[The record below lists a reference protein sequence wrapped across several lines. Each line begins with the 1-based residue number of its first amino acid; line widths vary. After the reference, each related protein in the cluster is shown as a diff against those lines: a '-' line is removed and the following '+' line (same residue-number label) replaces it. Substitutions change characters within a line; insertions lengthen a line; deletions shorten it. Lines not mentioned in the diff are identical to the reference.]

1 MEESI
6 RIMKRMM
13 LVFIAGLLAVYAVAA
28 MAEEAD
34 VDLTEETISEEVPS
48 EETPPEEVL
57 PDGEQSSEE
66 VSAEEACAHEHTE
79 PVYYFDAPEYFPL
92 DGESHMVL
100 GTAIVEIYCQDCGAL
115 VDVRQESNAQETRSH
130 VFRNGVCALCGYEAA
145 VPAEEEDTAP
155 AADTEEELLPDTEED
170 WTSDTEEDW
179 TSEDTE
185 DEWPYYEA
193 PAEWTPAPVLESV
206 LSLPAGEDPDQYTC
220 TLTGLDLEQAGDT
233 LVLLPDG
240 RNTAIVVK
248 TEDLRRE
255 IDGTGTF
262 IAQIGKPGDRFIS
275 TSIRLYDAY
284 GTETAPDG
292 QDISLRIYAGNEGAP
307 LTVAFTDAWGNTRL
321 AEARWAEEGYWVV
334 NWCGDGLYSI
344 E

>member
-13 LVFIAGLLAVYAVAA
+13 LLLMAGLLAVCAAAA

-34 VDLTEETISEEVPS
+34 ADWT
-48 EETPPEEVL
+48 
-57 PDGEQSSEE
+57 GEPIADAT
-66 VSAEEACAHEHTE
+66 SAQEACAHEHTE
-79 PVYYFDAPEYFPL
+79 PVYYFDAPEYLPL
-92 DGESHMVL
+92 DGESHMVT
-100 GTAIVEIYCQDCGAL
+100 GAAIVEVYCQDCGAL

-130 VFRNGVCALCGYEAA
+130 VFRNGVCALCGYDAAMFTEEEKAQEAA
-145 VPAEEEDTAP
+145 PADDAEDTADVW
-155 AADTEEELLPDTEED
+155 AYEET
-170 WTSDTEEDW
+170 
-179 TSEDTE
+179 
-185 DEWPYYEA
+185 
-193 PAEWTPAPVLESV
+193 AEWTPVPVPESV

-220 TLTGLDLEQAGDT
+220 TLTGMDLEEAGDT

-240 RNTAIVVK
+240 RNTAVVVK

-275 TSIRLYDAY
+275 TSIRMYDAY
-284 GTETAPDG
+284 GAETALDG
-292 QDISLRIYAGNEGAP
+292 QDISLRIYAENNGLP
-307 LTVAFTDAWGNTRL
+307 LTVAFTDAYGNTRL
-321 AEARWAEEGYWVV
+321 TEARWAEEGYWVV

>member
-13 LVFIAGLLAVYAVAA
+13 LLLMAGLLAVCAAAA

-34 VDLTEETISEEVPS
+34 ADWT
-48 EETPPEEVL
+48 
-57 PDGEQSSEE
+57 GEPIADAT
-66 VSAEEACAHEHTE
+66 SAQEACAHEHTE
-79 PVYYFDAPEYFPL
+79 PVYYFDAPEYLPL
-92 DGESHMVL
+92 DGESHMVT
-100 GTAIVEIYCQDCGAL
+100 GAAIVEVYCQDCGAL

-130 VFRNGVCALCGYEAA
+130 VFRNGVCALCGYDAAMFTEEEKAQEAA
-145 VPAEEEDTAP
+145 PADDAEDTADVW
-155 AADTEEELLPDTEED
+155 AYEET
-170 WTSDTEEDW
+170 
-179 TSEDTE
+179 
-185 DEWPYYEA
+185 
-193 PAEWTPAPVLESV
+193 AEWTPAPVPESV

-220 TLTGLDLEQAGDT
+220 TLTGMDLEEAGEA

-240 RNTAIVVK
+240 RNTAVVVK
-248 TEDLRRE
+248 TDDLRRE

-275 TSIRLYDAY
+275 TSIRVYDAY
-284 GTETAPDG
+284 GAETSPDG
-292 QDISLRIYAGNEGAP
+292 QEISLRIYAENNGLP
-307 LTVAFTDAWGNTRL
+307 LTVAFTDAYGNTRL
-321 AEARWAEEGYWVV
+321 TEARWAEEGYWVV

>member
-13 LVFIAGLLAVYAVAA
+13 LLLMAGLLAVCAAAA

-34 VDLTEETISEEVPS
+34 ADWT
-48 EETPPEEVL
+48 
-57 PDGEQSSEE
+57 GEPIADAT
-66 VSAEEACAHEHTE
+66 SAQEACAHEHTE
-79 PVYYFDAPEYFPL
+79 PVYYFDAPEYLPL
-92 DGESHMVL
+92 DGESHMVT
-100 GTAIVEIYCQDCGAL
+100 GAAIVEVYCQDCGAL

-130 VFRNGVCALCGYEAA
+130 VFRNGVCALCAYDAATFTEEEKAQEAA
-145 VPAEEEDTAP
+145 PADDAEDTADVW
-155 AADTEEELLPDTEED
+155 AYEET
-170 WTSDTEEDW
+170 
-179 TSEDTE
+179 
-185 DEWPYYEA
+185 
-193 PAEWTPAPVLESV
+193 AEWTPVPVPESV

-220 TLTGLDLEQAGDT
+220 TLTGMDLEEAGET

-240 RNTAIVVK
+240 RNTAVVVK
-248 TEDLRRE
+248 TDDLRRE

-275 TSIRLYDAY
+275 TSIRVYDAY
-284 GTETAPDG
+284 GAETSPDG
-292 QDISLRIYAGNEGAP
+292 QDISLRIYAENNGLP
-307 LTVAFTDAWGNTRL
+307 LTVAFTDAYGNTRL
-321 AEARWAEEGYWVV
+321 TEARWAEEGYWVV

>member
-13 LVFIAGLLAVYAVAA
+13 LLLMAGLLAVCAAAA

-34 VDLTEETISEEVPS
+34 ADWT
-48 EETPPEEVL
+48 
-57 PDGEQSSEE
+57 GEPIADAT
-66 VSAEEACAHEHTE
+66 SAQEACAHEHTE
-79 PVYYFDAPEYFPL
+79 PVYYFDAPEYLPL
-92 DGESHMVL
+92 DGESHMVT
-100 GTAIVEIYCQDCGAL
+100 GAAIVEVYCQDCGAL

-130 VFRNGVCALCGYEAA
+130 VFRNGVCALCGYDAAMFTEEEKAQEAA
-145 VPAEEEDTAP
+145 PADDAEDTADVW
-155 AADTEEELLPDTEED
+155 AYEET
-170 WTSDTEEDW
+170 
-179 TSEDTE
+179 
-185 DEWPYYEA
+185 
-193 PAEWTPAPVLESV
+193 AEWTPVPVPESV

-220 TLTGLDLEQAGDT
+220 TLTGMDLEEAGDT

-240 RNTAIVVK
+240 RNTAVVVK

-275 TSIRLYDAY
+275 TSIRVYDAY
-284 GTETAPDG
+284 GAETSPDG
-292 QDISLRIYAGNEGAP
+292 QDISLRIYAENNGLP
-307 LTVAFTDAWGNTRL
+307 LTVAFTDAYGNTRL
-321 AEARWAEEGYWVV
+321 TEARWAEEGYWVV

>member
-13 LVFIAGLLAVYAVAA
+13 LLLMAGLLAVCAAAA

-34 VDLTEETISEEVPS
+34 ADWT
-48 EETPPEEVL
+48 
-57 PDGEQSSEE
+57 GEPIADAA
-66 VSAEEACAHEHTE
+66 SAEEACAHEHTE
-79 PVYYFDAPEYFPL
+79 PVYYFDAPEYLPL
-92 DGESHMVL
+92 DGESHMVT
-100 GTAIVEIYCQDCGAL
+100 GAAIVEVYCQDCGAL

-130 VFRNGVCALCGYEAA
+130 VFRNGVCALCGYDAAMFTEEENAQEAA
-145 VPAEEEDTAP
+145 PADDAEDTA
-155 AADTEEELLPDTEED
+155 DVWSYEET
-170 WTSDTEEDW
+170 
-179 TSEDTE
+179 
-185 DEWPYYEA
+185 
-193 PAEWTPAPVLESV
+193 AEWTPVPVPESV

-220 TLTGLDLEQAGDT
+220 TLTGMDLEEAGET

-240 RNTAIVVK
+240 RNTAVVVK
-248 TEDLRRE
+248 TDDLRRE

-275 TSIRLYDAY
+275 TSIRVYDAY
-284 GTETAPDG
+284 GAETSPDG
-292 QDISLRIYAGNEGAP
+292 QDISLRIYAENNGLP
-307 LTVAFTDAWGNTRL
+307 LTVAFTDAYGNTRL
-321 AEARWAEEGYWVV
+321 TEARWAEEGYWVV

>member
-13 LVFIAGLLAVYAVAA
+13 LLLMAGLLAVCAAAA

-34 VDLTEETISEEVPS
+34 ADWT
-48 EETPPEEVL
+48 
-57 PDGEQSSEE
+57 GEPIADAT
-66 VSAEEACAHEHTE
+66 SAQEACAHEHTE
-79 PVYYFDAPEYFPL
+79 PVYYFDAPEYLPL
-92 DGESHMVL
+92 DGESHMVT
-100 GTAIVEIYCQDCGAL
+100 GAAIVEVYCQDCGAL

-130 VFRNGVCALCGYEAA
+130 VFRNGVCALCGYDAAMFTEEEKAQEAA
-145 VPAEEEDTAP
+145 PADDAEDTADVW
-155 AADTEEELLPDTEED
+155 AYEET
-170 WTSDTEEDW
+170 
-179 TSEDTE
+179 
-185 DEWPYYEA
+185 
-193 PAEWTPAPVLESV
+193 AEWTPAPVPESV

-220 TLTGLDLEQAGDT
+220 TLTGMDLEEAGET

-240 RNTAIVVK
+240 RNTAVVVK
-248 TEDLRRE
+248 TDDLRRE

-275 TSIRLYDAY
+275 TSIRVYDAY
-284 GTETAPDG
+284 GTETSPDG
-292 QDISLRIYAGNEGAP
+292 QDISLRIYAENNGLP
-307 LTVAFTDAWGNTRL
+307 LTVAFTDAYGNTRL
-321 AEARWAEEGYWVV
+321 TEARWAEEGYWVV

>member
-13 LVFIAGLLAVYAVAA
+13 LLLMAGLLAVCAAAA

-34 VDLTEETISEEVPS
+34 ADWT
-48 EETPPEEVL
+48 
-57 PDGEQSSEE
+57 GEPIADAT
-66 VSAEEACAHEHTE
+66 SAQEACAHEHTE
-79 PVYYFDAPEYFPL
+79 PVYYFDAPEYLPL
-92 DGESHMVL
+92 DGESHMVT
-100 GTAIVEIYCQDCGAL
+100 GAAIVEVYCQDCGAL

-130 VFRNGVCALCGYEAA
+130 VFRNGVCALCGYDAAMFTEEEKAQEAA
-145 VPAEEEDTAP
+145 PADDAEDTADVW
-155 AADTEEELLPDTEED
+155 AYEET
-170 WTSDTEEDW
+170 
-179 TSEDTE
+179 
-185 DEWPYYEA
+185 
-193 PAEWTPAPVLESV
+193 AEWTPVPVPESV

-220 TLTGLDLEQAGDT
+220 TLTGMDLEEAGDT

-240 RNTAIVVK
+240 RNTAVVVK

-275 TSIRLYDAY
+275 TSIRMYDAY
-284 GTETAPDG
+284 GAETAPDG
-292 QDISLRIYAGNEGAP
+292 QDISLRIYAENNGLP
-307 LTVAFTDAWGNTRL
+307 LTVAFTDAYGNTRL
-321 AEARWAEEGYWVV
+321 TEARWAEEGYWVV

>member
-13 LVFIAGLLAVYAVAA
+13 LLLMAGLLAVYAAAA

-34 VDLTEETISEEVPS
+34 ADWT
-48 EETPPEEVL
+48 
-57 PDGEQSSEE
+57 GEPIADAT
-66 VSAEEACAHEHTE
+66 SAEEACAHEHTE
-79 PVYYFDAPEYFPL
+79 PVYYFDAPEYLPL
-92 DGESHMVL
+92 DGESHMVT
-100 GTAIVEIYCQDCGAL
+100 GAAIVEVYCQDCGAL

-130 VFRNGVCALCGYEAA
+130 VFRNGVCALCGYDAA
-145 VPAEEEDTAP
+145 MF
-155 AADTEEELLPDTEED
+155 TEEEKAQEAAPADDAEDAADVWAYEE
-170 WTSDTEEDW
+170 T
-179 TSEDTE
+179 
-185 DEWPYYEA
+185 
-193 PAEWTPAPVLESV
+193 AEWTPVPVPESV

-220 TLTGLDLEQAGDT
+220 TLTGMDLEEAGET

-240 RNTAIVVK
+240 RNTAVVVK
-248 TEDLRRE
+248 TDDLRRE

-275 TSIRLYDAY
+275 TSIRVYDAY
-284 GTETAPDG
+284 GAETAPDG
-292 QDISLRIYAGNEGAP
+292 QDISLRIYAENNGLP
-307 LTVAFTDAWGNTRL
+307 LTVAFTDAYGNTRL
-321 AEARWAEEGYWVV
+321 TEARWAEEGYWVV

>member
-13 LVFIAGLLAVYAVAA
+13 LLLMAGLLAVCAAAA

-34 VDLTEETISEEVPS
+34 ADWT
-48 EETPPEEVL
+48 
-57 PDGEQSSEE
+57 GEPIADAT
-66 VSAEEACAHEHTE
+66 SAQEACAHEHTE
-79 PVYYFDAPEYFPL
+79 PVYYFDAPEYLPL
-92 DGESHMVL
+92 DGESHMVT
-100 GTAIVEIYCQDCGAL
+100 GAAIVEVYCQDCGAL

-130 VFRNGVCALCGYEAA
+130 VFRNGVCALCGYDAAMFTEEEKAQEAA
-145 VPAEEEDTAP
+145 PADDAEDTADVW
-155 AADTEEELLPDTEED
+155 AYEETE
-170 WTSDTEEDW
+170 
-179 TSEDTE
+179 
-185 DEWPYYEA
+185 
-193 PAEWTPAPVLESV
+193 EWTPAPVPESV

-220 TLTGLDLEQAGDT
+220 TLTGMDLEEAGDT

-240 RNTAIVVK
+240 RNTAVVVK
-248 TEDLRRE
+248 TDDLRRE

-275 TSIRLYDAY
+275 TSIRVYDAF
-284 GTETAPDG
+284 GAETAPDG
-292 QDISLRIYAGNEGAP
+292 QDISLRIYAENNGLP
-307 LTVAFTDAWGNTRL
+307 LTVAFTDAYGNTRL
-321 AEARWAEEGYWVV
+321 TEARWAEEGYWVV

>member
-13 LVFIAGLLAVYAVAA
+13 LLLMAGLLAVCAAAA

-34 VDLTEETISEEVPS
+34 ADWT
-48 EETPPEEVL
+48 
-57 PDGEQSSEE
+57 GEPIADAT
-66 VSAEEACAHEHTE
+66 SAQEACAHEHTE
-79 PVYYFDAPEYFPL
+79 PVYYFDAPEYLPL
-92 DGESHMVL
+92 DGESHMVT
-100 GTAIVEIYCQDCGAL
+100 GAAIVEVYCQDCGAL

-130 VFRNGVCALCGYEAA
+130 VFRNGVCALCGYDAA
-145 VPAEEEDTAP
+145 MFTEKAKAQVTAPADDAEDTADVW
-155 AADTEEELLPDTEED
+155 AYEETE
-170 WTSDTEEDW
+170 
-179 TSEDTE
+179 
-185 DEWPYYEA
+185 
-193 PAEWTPAPVLESV
+193 EWTPAPVPESV

-220 TLTGLDLEQAGDT
+220 TLTGMDLEEAGET

-240 RNTAIVVK
+240 LNTAVVVK
-248 TEDLRRE
+248 TDDLRRE

-275 TSIRLYDAY
+275 TSIRVYDAY
-284 GTETAPDG
+284 GAETSPDG
-292 QDISLRIYAGNEGAP
+292 QDISLRIYAENNGLP
-307 LTVAFTDAWGNTRL
+307 LTVAFTDAYGNTRL
-321 AEARWAEEGYWVV
+321 TEARWAEEGYWVV

>member
-13 LVFIAGLLAVYAVAA
+13 LLLMAGLLAVCAAAA

-34 VDLTEETISEEVPS
+34 ADWT
-48 EETPPEEVL
+48 
-57 PDGEQSSEE
+57 GEPIADAT
-66 VSAEEACAHEHTE
+66 SAQEACAHEHTE
-79 PVYYFDAPEYFPL
+79 PVYYFDAPEYLPL
-92 DGESHMVL
+92 DGESHMVT
-100 GTAIVEIYCQDCGAL
+100 GAAIVEVYCQDCGAL

-130 VFRNGVCALCGYEAA
+130 VFRNGVCALCGYDAAMFTEEEKAQEAA
-145 VPAEEEDTAP
+145 PADDAEDTADVW
-155 AADTEEELLPDTEED
+155 AYEETE
-170 WTSDTEEDW
+170 
-179 TSEDTE
+179 
-185 DEWPYYEA
+185 
-193 PAEWTPAPVLESV
+193 EWTPAPVPESV

-220 TLTGLDLEQAGDT
+220 TLTGMDLEEAGDT

-240 RNTAIVVK
+240 RNTAVVVK
-248 TEDLRRE
+248 TDDLRRE

-275 TSIRLYDAY
+275 TSIRVYDAY
-284 GTETAPDG
+284 GAETSPDG
-292 QDISLRIYAGNEGAP
+292 QDISLRIYAENNGLP
-307 LTVAFTDAWGNTRL
+307 LTVAFTDAYGNTRL
-321 AEARWAEEGYWVV
+321 TEARWAEEGYWVV

>member
-13 LVFIAGLLAVYAVAA
+13 LLLMAGLLAVCAAAA

-34 VDLTEETISEEVPS
+34 ADWT
-48 EETPPEEVL
+48 
-57 PDGEQSSEE
+57 GEPIADAT
-66 VSAEEACAHEHTE
+66 SAQEACAHEHTE
-79 PVYYFDAPEYFPL
+79 PVYYFDAPEYLPL
-92 DGESHMVL
+92 DGESHMVT
-100 GTAIVEIYCQDCGAL
+100 GAAIVEVYCQDCGAL

-130 VFRNGVCALCGYEAA
+130 VFRNGVCALCGYDAAMFTEEEKAQEAA
-145 VPAEEEDTAP
+145 PADDAEDTADVW
-155 AADTEEELLPDTEED
+155 AYEET
-170 WTSDTEEDW
+170 
-179 TSEDTE
+179 
-185 DEWPYYEA
+185 
-193 PAEWTPAPVLESV
+193 AEWTPAPVPESV

-220 TLTGLDLEQAGDT
+220 TLTGMDLEEAGDT

-240 RNTAIVVK
+240 RNTAVVVK
-248 TEDLRRE
+248 TDDLRRE

-275 TSIRLYDAY
+275 TSIRVYDAF
-284 GTETAPDG
+284 GAETAPDG
-292 QDISLRIYAGNEGAP
+292 QDISLRIYAENNGLP
-307 LTVAFTDAWGNTRL
+307 LTVAFTDAYGNTRL
-321 AEARWAEEGYWVV
+321 TEARWAEEGYWVV

>member
-13 LVFIAGLLAVYAVAA
+13 LLLMAGLLAVCAAAA

-34 VDLTEETISEEVPS
+34 ADWT
-48 EETPPEEVL
+48 
-57 PDGEQSSEE
+57 GEPIADAT
-66 VSAEEACAHEHTE
+66 SAQEACAHEHTE
-79 PVYYFDAPEYFPL
+79 PVYYFDAPEYLPL
-92 DGESHMVL
+92 DGESHMVT
-100 GTAIVEIYCQDCGAL
+100 GAAIVEVYCQDCGAL

-130 VFRNGVCALCGYEAA
+130 VFRNGVCALCGYDAAMFTEEEKAQEAA
-145 VPAEEEDTAP
+145 PADDAEDTADVW
-155 AADTEEELLPDTEED
+155 AYEET
-170 WTSDTEEDW
+170 
-179 TSEDTE
+179 
-185 DEWPYYEA
+185 
-193 PAEWTPAPVLESV
+193 AEWTPAPVPESV

-220 TLTGLDLEQAGDT
+220 TLTGMDLEEAGDT

-240 RNTAIVVK
+240 RNTAVVVK
-248 TEDLRRE
+248 TDDLRRE

-275 TSIRLYDAY
+275 TSIRVYDAY
-284 GTETAPDG
+284 GAETSPDG
-292 QDISLRIYAGNEGAP
+292 QEISLRIYAENNGLP
-307 LTVAFTDAWGNTRL
+307 LTVAFTDAYGNTRL
-321 AEARWAEEGYWVV
+321 TEARWAEEGYWVV

>member
-13 LVFIAGLLAVYAVAA
+13 LLLMAGLLAVCAAAA

-34 VDLTEETISEEVPS
+34 ADWT
-48 EETPPEEVL
+48 
-57 PDGEQSSEE
+57 GEPIADAT
-66 VSAEEACAHEHTE
+66 SAQEACAHEHTE
-79 PVYYFDAPEYFPL
+79 PVYYFDAPEYLPL
-92 DGESHMVL
+92 DGESHMVT
-100 GTAIVEIYCQDCGAL
+100 GAAIVEVYCQDCGAL

-130 VFRNGVCALCGYEAA
+130 VFRNGVCALCGYDAAMFTEEEKAQEAA
-145 VPAEEEDTAP
+145 PADDAEDTADVW
-155 AADTEEELLPDTEED
+155 AYEETE
-170 WTSDTEEDW
+170 
-179 TSEDTE
+179 
-185 DEWPYYEA
+185 
-193 PAEWTPAPVLESV
+193 EWTPAPVPESV

-220 TLTGLDLEQAGDT
+220 TLTGMDLEEAGET

-240 RNTAIVVK
+240 LNTAVVVK
-248 TEDLRRE
+248 TDDLRRE

-275 TSIRLYDAY
+275 TSIRVYDAF
-284 GTETAPDG
+284 GAETAPDG
-292 QDISLRIYAGNEGAP
+292 QDISLRIYAENNGFP
-307 LTVAFTDAWGNTRL
+307 ITVAFTDAYGNTRL
-321 AEARWAEEGYWVV
+321 MEARWAEEGYWVV

>member
-13 LVFIAGLLAVYAVAA
+13 LLLMAGLLAVCAAAA

-34 VDLTEETISEEVPS
+34 ADWT
-48 EETPPEEVL
+48 
-57 PDGEQSSEE
+57 GEPIADAT
-66 VSAEEACAHEHTE
+66 SAQEACAHEHTE
-79 PVYYFDAPEYFPL
+79 PVYYFDAPEYLPL
-92 DGESHMVL
+92 DGESHMVT
-100 GTAIVEIYCQDCGAL
+100 GAAIVEVYCQDCGAL

-130 VFRNGVCALCGYEAA
+130 VFRNGVCALCGYDAA
-145 VPAEEEDTAP
+145 MF
-155 AADTEEELLPDTEED
+155 TEEEKAQEAAPADDAEDAADVWAYEE
-170 WTSDTEEDW
+170 T
-179 TSEDTE
+179 
-185 DEWPYYEA
+185 
-193 PAEWTPAPVLESV
+193 AEWTPAPVPESV

-220 TLTGLDLEQAGDT
+220 TLTGMDLEEAGET

-240 RNTAIVVK
+240 LNTAVVVK
-248 TEDLRRE
+248 TDDLRRE

-275 TSIRLYDAY
+275 TSIRVYDAY
-284 GTETAPDG
+284 GAETSPDG
-292 QDISLRIYAGNEGAP
+292 QEISLRIYAENNGLP
-307 LTVAFTDAWGNTRL
+307 LTVAFTDAYGNTRL
-321 AEARWAEEGYWVV
+321 TEARWAEEGYWVV

>member
-13 LVFIAGLLAVYAVAA
+13 LLLMAGLLAVCAAAA

-34 VDLTEETISEEVPS
+34 ADWT
-48 EETPPEEVL
+48 
-57 PDGEQSSEE
+57 GEPIADAT
-66 VSAEEACAHEHTE
+66 SAQEACAHEHTE
-79 PVYYFDAPEYFPL
+79 PVYYFDAPEYLPL
-92 DGESHMVL
+92 DGESHMVT
-100 GTAIVEIYCQDCGAL
+100 GAAIVEVYCQDCGAL

-130 VFRNGVCALCGYEAA
+130 VFRNGVCALCGYDAAMFTEEEKAQEAA
-145 VPAEEEDTAP
+145 PADDAEDTADVW
-155 AADTEEELLPDTEED
+155 AYEET
-170 WTSDTEEDW
+170 
-179 TSEDTE
+179 
-185 DEWPYYEA
+185 
-193 PAEWTPAPVLESV
+193 AEWTPAPVPESV

-220 TLTGLDLEQAGDT
+220 TLTGMDLEEAGDT

-240 RNTAIVVK
+240 RNTAVVVK

-275 TSIRLYDAY
+275 TSIRVYDAF
-284 GTETAPDG
+284 GAETAPDG
-292 QDISLRIYAGNEGAP
+292 QDISLRIYAENNGLP
-307 LTVAFTDAWGNTRL
+307 LTVAFTDAYGNTRL
-321 AEARWAEEGYWVV
+321 TEARWAEEGYWVV

>member
-13 LVFIAGLLAVYAVAA
+13 LLLMAGLLAVCAAAA

-34 VDLTEETISEEVPS
+34 ADWT
-48 EETPPEEVL
+48 
-57 PDGEQSSEE
+57 GEPIADAT
-66 VSAEEACAHEHTE
+66 SAQEACAHEHTE
-79 PVYYFDAPEYFPL
+79 PVYYFDAPEYLPL
-92 DGESHMVL
+92 DGESHMVT
-100 GTAIVEIYCQDCGAL
+100 GAAIVEVYCQDCGAL

-130 VFRNGVCALCGYEAA
+130 VFRNGVCALCGYDAAMFTEEEKAQEAA
-145 VPAEEEDTAP
+145 PADDAEDTADVW
-155 AADTEEELLPDTEED
+155 AYEET
-170 WTSDTEEDW
+170 
-179 TSEDTE
+179 
-185 DEWPYYEA
+185 
-193 PAEWTPAPVLESV
+193 AEWTPAPVPESV

-220 TLTGLDLEQAGDT
+220 TLTGMDLEEAGET

-240 RNTAIVVK
+240 RNTAVVVK

-275 TSIRLYDAY
+275 TSIRVYDAY
-284 GTETAPDG
+284 GAETSPDG
-292 QDISLRIYAGNEGAP
+292 QDISLRIYAENNGLP
-307 LTVAFTDAWGNTRL
+307 LTVAFTDAYGNTRL
-321 AEARWAEEGYWVV
+321 TEARWAEEGYWVV

>member
-13 LVFIAGLLAVYAVAA
+13 LLLMAGLLAVCAAAA

-34 VDLTEETISEEVPS
+34 ADWT
-48 EETPPEEVL
+48 
-57 PDGEQSSEE
+57 GEPIADAT
-66 VSAEEACAHEHTE
+66 SAQEACAHEHTE
-79 PVYYFDAPEYFPL
+79 PVYYFDAPEYLPL
-92 DGESHMVL
+92 DGESHMVT
-100 GTAIVEIYCQDCGAL
+100 GAAIVEVYCQDCGAL

-130 VFRNGVCALCGYEAA
+130 VFRNGVCALCGYDAAMFTEEEKAQEAA
-145 VPAEEEDTAP
+145 PADDAEDTA
-155 AADTEEELLPDTEED
+155 DVWSYEET
-170 WTSDTEEDW
+170 
-179 TSEDTE
+179 
-185 DEWPYYEA
+185 
-193 PAEWTPAPVLESV
+193 AEWTPVPVPESV

-220 TLTGLDLEQAGDT
+220 TLTGMDLEEAGET

-240 RNTAIVVK
+240 RNTAVVVK
-248 TEDLRRE
+248 TDDLRRE

-275 TSIRLYDAY
+275 TSIRVYDAY
-284 GTETAPDG
+284 GAETSPDG
-292 QDISLRIYAGNEGAP
+292 QDISLRIYAENNGLP
-307 LTVAFTDAWGNTRL
+307 LTVAFTDAYGNTRL
-321 AEARWAEEGYWVV
+321 TEARWAEEGYWVV

>member
-13 LVFIAGLLAVYAVAA
+13 LLLMAGLLAVCAAAA

-34 VDLTEETISEEVPS
+34 ADWT
-48 EETPPEEVL
+48 
-57 PDGEQSSEE
+57 GEPIADAT
-66 VSAEEACAHEHTE
+66 SAQEACAHEHTE
-79 PVYYFDAPEYFPL
+79 PVYYFDAPEYLPL
-92 DGESHMVL
+92 DGESHMVT
-100 GTAIVEIYCQDCGAL
+100 GAAIVEVYCQDCGAL

-130 VFRNGVCALCGYEAA
+130 VFRNGVCALCGYDAAMFTEEEKAQEAA
-145 VPAEEEDTAP
+145 PADDAEDTADDW
-155 AADTEEELLPDTEED
+155 AYEET
-170 WTSDTEEDW
+170 
-179 TSEDTE
+179 
-185 DEWPYYEA
+185 
-193 PAEWTPAPVLESV
+193 AESTPVPVPESV

-220 TLTGLDLEQAGDT
+220 TLTGMDLEEAGDT

-240 RNTAIVVK
+240 RNTAVVVK
-248 TEDLRRE
+248 TDDLRRE

-275 TSIRLYDAY
+275 TSIRVYDAF
-284 GTETAPDG
+284 GAETAPDG
-292 QDISLRIYAGNEGAP
+292 QDISLRIYAENNGLP
-307 LTVAFTDAWGNTRL
+307 LTVAFTDAYGNTRL
-321 AEARWAEEGYWVV
+321 TEARWAEEGYWVV

>member
-13 LVFIAGLLAVYAVAA
+13 LLLMAGLLAVYGAAA

-34 VDLTEETISEEVPS
+34 ADWT
-48 EETPPEEVL
+48 
-57 PDGEQSSEE
+57 GEPIADAT
-66 VSAEEACAHEHTE
+66 SAQEACAHEHTE
-79 PVYYFDAPEYFPL
+79 PVYYFDAPEYLPL
-92 DGESHMVL
+92 DGESHMVT
-100 GTAIVEIYCQDCGAL
+100 GAAIVEVYCQDCGAL

-130 VFRNGVCALCGYEAA
+130 VFRNGVCALCGYDAA
-145 VPAEEEDTAP
+145 MFTEKAKAQVTAPADDAEDTADVW
-155 AADTEEELLPDTEED
+155 AYEETE
-170 WTSDTEEDW
+170 
-179 TSEDTE
+179 
-185 DEWPYYEA
+185 
-193 PAEWTPAPVLESV
+193 EWTPAPVPESV

-220 TLTGLDLEQAGDT
+220 TLTGMDLEEAGET

-240 RNTAIVVK
+240 RNTAVVVK
-248 TEDLRRE
+248 TDDLRQE

-275 TSIRLYDAY
+275 TSIRVDVAY
-284 GTETAPDG
+284 GAETAPDM
-292 QDISLRIYAGNEGAP
+292 QDISLRIYAENNGLP
-307 LTVAFTDAWGNTRL
+307 LTVAFTDAYGNTRL
-321 AEARWAEEGYWVV
+321 TEARWAEEGYWVV

>member
-13 LVFIAGLLAVYAVAA
+13 LLLMAGLLAVCAAAA

-34 VDLTEETISEEVPS
+34 ADWT
-48 EETPPEEVL
+48 
-57 PDGEQSSEE
+57 GEPIADAT
-66 VSAEEACAHEHTE
+66 SAQEACAHEHTE
-79 PVYYFDAPEYFPL
+79 PVYYFDAPEYLPL
-92 DGESHMVL
+92 DGESHMVT
-100 GTAIVEIYCQDCGAL
+100 GAAIVEVYCQDCGAL

-130 VFRNGVCALCGYEAA
+130 VFRNGVCALCGYDAAMFTEEEKAQEAA
-145 VPAEEEDTAP
+145 PADDAEDTADVW
-155 AADTEEELLPDTEED
+155 AYEET
-170 WTSDTEEDW
+170 
-179 TSEDTE
+179 
-185 DEWPYYEA
+185 
-193 PAEWTPAPVLESV
+193 AEWTPAPVPESV

-220 TLTGLDLEQAGDT
+220 TLTGMDLEEAGET

-240 RNTAIVVK
+240 LNTAVVVK
-248 TEDLRRE
+248 TDDLRRE

-275 TSIRLYDAY
+275 TSIRVYDAY
-284 GTETAPDG
+284 GAETSPDG
-292 QDISLRIYAGNEGAP
+292 QDISLRIYAENNGLP
-307 LTVAFTDAWGNTRL
+307 LTVAFTDAYGNTRL
-321 AEARWAEEGYWVV
+321 TEARWAEEGYWVV